1 MIAASAGASTGATDP
16 PAGAVDVAV
25 TVAAPSAVQD
35 IDWLALG
42 PPLALAVAALV
53 VLVADLFLAGPRK
66 VWLAW
71 MALAGCVAALVLL
84 LPLHAADE
92 TRATFCV
99 PGGPDPACSYVVS
112 DLTLILQLVLIGS
125 AAVVVLLSMPMTA
138 PRPWADEYREDS
150 GIPGGE
156 YHFLLLASVAGA
168 ATLAAARDLVTL
180 VVALETLSLPSFA
193 MVGLRRDG
201 RGGEAAL
208 KYFLMSIASTAV
220 LLFGVSLLYGTT
232 GAVHLDRV
240 AAALTGLDPRLETV
254 AATGAALALA
264 GFAFKVATVPFHFW
278 VPDTYRGAPVPVAAY
293 LSVVSKT
300 GGFAGLLLLAG
311 IGLRPYA
318 HIWGPALAILA
329 ALTMT
334 VGNVVALR
342 VATDTGDA
350 VRVLAWS
357 SIAQSGYVL
366 VPFGTAAGDGA
377 ELVERLPAS
386 VAYLAV
392 YAVMNLGA
400 FAVVTAVGRNRP
412 TGVVGDY
419 RGLLR
424 ERPAL
429 ALAMAFFLLCL
440 AGLPPGLMGLFA
452 KVTVFQAVVA
462 GGIGWLAVVMAVNVV
477 IGLAYY
483 LVWTA
488 LLFAPTPAPEP
499 AGGDVG
505 AGGGPVLGAAGSAG
519 TAGGA
524 VVGGVVG
531 GLAGGTSTSVGTL
544 RVPAPFAVAIGLAFG
559 LGVALSVA
567 PQIVLRVLTLPGL
580 VG

>member
-1 MIAASAGASTGATDP
+1 MILAEPST
-16 PAGAVDVAV
+16 
-25 TVAAPSAVQD
+25 SLVQD
-35 IDWLALG
+35 IDWLAVG
-42 PPLALAVAALV
+42 PPLVLAIAALAVL
-53 VLVADLFLAGPRK
+53 LADLFLAGPRK

-71 MALAGCVAALVLL
+71 ISLAGLAASLLLL
-84 LPLHAADE
+84 LPLRLADE

-99 PGGPDPACSYVVS
+99 PGDSAACSYVAS
-112 DLTLILQLVLIGS
+112 DFTLVLQLVITAS

-138 PRPWADEYREDS
+138 PRPWADERHDDS

-156 YHFLLLASVAGA
+156 YHFLLLASAAGA
-168 ATLAAARDLVTL
+168 VTLVAARDLVTL

-208 KYFLMSIASTAV
+208 KYFLMSVASTAV
-220 LLFGVSLLYGTT
+220 LLFGISLLYGAT

-240 AAALTGLDPRLETV
+240 AAGLTDLDPRLETV

-264 GFAFKVATVPFHFW
+264 GFAFKVAAVPFHFW
-278 VPDTYRGAPVPVAAY
+278 VPDTYRGATVPVAAY

-300 GGFAGLLLLAG
+300 AGFAGLLLLAG
-311 IGLRPYA
+311 VALRPYA
-318 HIWGPALAILA
+318 HVWGPVLAVLA

-334 VGNVVALR
+334 VGNVVAVR
-342 VATDTGDA
+342 VATGSGDA

-377 ELVERLPAS
+377 ELPERLPAS

-400 FAVVTAVGRNRP
+400 FAVVTAVGRDRP
-412 TGVVGDY
+412 RGVVGDY

-424 ERPAL
+424 ARPAL

-462 GGIGWLAVVMAVNVV
+462 GGTGWLAVVMAVNVV
-477 IGLAYY
+477 IGLYYY

-488 LLFAPTPAPEP
+488 LLFAPAEPVPAKPGADGGSVV
-499 AGGDVG
+499 AGGVFR
-505 AGGGPVLGAAGSAG
+505 
-519 TAGGA
+519 
-524 VVGGVVG
+524 
-531 GLAGGTSTSVGTL
+531 GGTSGTAGTL

-580 VG
+580 IG

>member
-1 MIAASAGASTGATDP
+1 MRRSASP
-16 PAGAVDVAV
+16 
-25 TVAAPSAVQD
+25 
-35 IDWLALG
+35 
-42 PPLALAVAALV
+42 
-53 VLVADLFLAGPRK
+53 
-66 VWLAW
+66 
-71 MALAGCVAALVLL
+71 
-84 LPLHAADE
+84 E
-92 TRATFCV
+92 
-99 PGGPDPACSYVVS
+99 PACSYVVS
-112 DLTLILQLVLIGS
+112 DFTLVLQLVLIGS

-138 PRPWADEYREDS
+138 PRPWADEYRDDS
-150 GIPGGE
+150 GVPSGE
-156 YHFLLLASVAGA
+156 YHFLLLASAAGA
-168 ATLAAARDLVTL
+168 ATLVAARDLVTL

-193 MVGLRRDG
+193 MVGLRRDA
-201 RGGEAAL
+201 RAGEAAL
-208 KYFLMSIASTAV
+208 KYFLMSVASTAV
-220 LLFGVSLLYGTT
+220 LLFGVSLLYGAT

-240 AAALTGLDPRLETV
+240 AEALADPDPRLATV
-254 AATGAALALA
+254 AATGAALVLA

-300 GGFAGLLLLAG
+300 AGFAGLLLLAG

-318 HIWGPALAILA
+318 HVWGPVLAVLA

-334 VGNVVALR
+334 VGNVVAAR
-342 VATDTGDA
+342 VATGSGDA
-350 VRVLAWS
+350 VRLLAWS

-377 ELVERLPAS
+377 GLAERLPAS

-400 FAVVTAVGRNRP
+400 FAVVTAVARDRP
-412 TGVVGDY
+412 AGVVGDY

-462 GGIGWLAVVMAVNVV
+462 GGTGWLAVVMAVNVV
-477 IGLAYY
+477 IGLSYS

-488 LLFAPTPAPEP
+488 QLVAPGEDRA
-499 AGGDVG
+499 ASAAAVGG
-505 AGGGPVLGAAGSAG
+505 AGG
-519 TAGGA
+519 
-524 VVGGVVG
+524 VG
-531 GLAGGTSTSVGTL
+531 GGTSATVGTL

-559 LGVALSVA
+559 LGAALSVA